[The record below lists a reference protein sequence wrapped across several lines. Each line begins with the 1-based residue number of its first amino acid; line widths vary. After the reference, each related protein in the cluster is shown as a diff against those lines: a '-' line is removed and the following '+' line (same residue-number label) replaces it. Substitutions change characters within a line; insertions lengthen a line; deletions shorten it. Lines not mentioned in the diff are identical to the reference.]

1 MYLLMYSNC
10 WGKNGSK
17 IITEMINSV
26 YEIGEWPKH
35 LIEFTMMALKKE
47 KKKKKRKRKPK
58 ATNTATVTQ
67 SDSPH
72 LQER

>member
-1 MYLLMYSNC
+1 
-10 WGKNGSK
+10 
-17 IITEMINSV
+17 MINSI

-35 LIEFTMMALKKE
+35 LIEFTMIALKKE